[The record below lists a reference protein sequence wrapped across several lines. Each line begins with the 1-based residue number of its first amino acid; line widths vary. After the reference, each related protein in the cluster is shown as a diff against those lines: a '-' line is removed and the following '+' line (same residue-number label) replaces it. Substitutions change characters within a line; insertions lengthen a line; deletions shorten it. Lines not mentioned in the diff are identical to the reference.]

1 MPKHS
6 IAFFGT
12 PDFSVPILQAL
23 SEEFEISL
31 VISQPDKPVGK
42 GLKVQS
48 SPVSRFARNHN
59 LPLLTP
65 SSLRTDDAKKT
76 LLGYEVDVAVVVA
89 YGKILPQWVLDWP
102 RHGAINIHGSL
113 LPKHRGA
120 SPIAASILA
129 GDNQTGLSYI
139 KMNAEMDAGDVLC
152 TSTVDIY
159 PDDTTESLGIKLSSK
174 ASEDINTV
182 VESYLKGALIPTPQD
197 HIQASYAD
205 MIQKD
210 DGYIDLDQ
218 PPANLHRMV
227 RAYHPW
233 PGTWTQF
240 RGKRVKLLPNQM
252 VQMEGKKAT
261 DLKSFLNGYPD
272 FPLREW

>member
-12 PDFSVPILQAL
+12 PEFSVPILQAL